1 MTATALLKLQR
12 AGFTEAQVEAL
23 AEYLDTQAATKLDL
37 AEMEARLTQ
46 RIEAVD
52 RRLDGVAASLSQR
65 IDAVEATLAR
75 RMDGLE
81 NRIDRLGLQ
90 LTVRLGGMTV
100 VGIGVVAV
108 LVKLL

>member
-23 AEYLDTQAATKLDL
+23 AEYLDAQAATKLDL
-37 AEMEARLTQ
+37 AEAEGRMTERMNGLETRLTE
-46 RIEAVD
+46 RMNALE
-52 RRLDGVAASLSQR
+52 
-65 IDAVEATLAR
+65 R